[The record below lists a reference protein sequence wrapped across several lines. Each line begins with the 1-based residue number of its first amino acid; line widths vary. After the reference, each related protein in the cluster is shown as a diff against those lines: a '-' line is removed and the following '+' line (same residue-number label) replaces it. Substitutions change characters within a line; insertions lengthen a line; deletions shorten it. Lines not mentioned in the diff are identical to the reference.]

1 VPKPQLDGYP
11 RDIIGKRFCVGT
23 HVGPASYT
31 AITVASPPTGGDT
44 LYAKEFGLKAFDS
57 VAPLSSDNG
66 QYGAVAVF
74 PEGITKGSTSC
85 KLLWK
90 TLATGAEV
98 APATNLS
105 ARTLRILVV
114 GD

>member
-1 VPKPQLDGYP
+1 MAKPQLDGYP
-11 RDIIGKRFCVGT
+11 RDIIGKRMCVGT

-31 AITVASPPTGGDT
+31 AVGVASPPTGGDT
-44 LYAKEFGLKAFDS
+44 LYASEFGLKSFDA
-57 VAPLSSDNG
+57 VIALSSDNG
-66 QYGAVAVF
+66 QYGAEAIF
-74 PEGITKGSTSC
+74 PEGIAKGSTSC

-98 APATNLS
+98 AGATVLS
-105 ARTLRILVV
+105 ARTLRLLVW